1 MKNGILSLAFVGI
14 CLTPCMRADEYH
26 YKDVLIG
33 ERASGLGGAYVAV
46 SDDPS
51 GIFHNPAG
59 IAFASDNYLSL
70 SANAYN
76 TGTQRYLNVFPGKD
90 YTYRNQNFFPSIFG
104 FTQSVGKN
112 KIGIAIM
119 TPVADLIDQD
129 DSITNDSN
137 AADVRTLTRRFF
149 RQDTT
154 YLAGPAWAREVSDS
168 VSIGISL
175 FGFYRIEK
183 LIDNQL
189 IQIDPSGTN
198 KYFIQNTSLERTQ
211 LGVIP
216 KLGVEWMPLPKWSFG
231 LTVQKTYNV
240 KGSGKFKLLSTKA
253 TTGNAPV
260 TPTGDFGNDMSLTGS
275 DRVTS
280 DVIAP
285 YAFSLGAAYFHD
297 KQFLITAQADL
308 YSAEKFPD
316 YPVRAVVN
324 WSVGAE
330 YFTYDW
336 LALRLGFFS
345 NNARSKPLVP
355 GGTNQMPHV
364 NLTGATFSGSLFR
377 TNSSV
382 TLGASY
388 SWGTGQGQ
396 AIFNNPAVQTISQS
410 ALTVYLSGSYQL

>member
-1 MKNGILSLAFVGI
+1 MKSWQILIGLSIFGHTATL
-14 CLTPCMRADEYH
+14 RADEYH

-33 ERASGLGGAYVAV
+33 ERASGLGGAYVAL

-59 IAFASDNYLSL
+59 IAFATDNYLSI

-76 TGTQRYLNVFPGKD
+76 TGTQKYLGVFPGKD

-112 KIGIAIM
+112 KVGIAII

-129 DSITNDSN
+129 DSITND
-137 AADVRTLTRRFF
+137 ADSSSVRTLTRRFF

-154 YLAGPAWAREVSDS
+154 YMAGPALAREVSDS
-168 VSIGISL
+168 LSIGVSL

-198 KYFIQNTSLERTQ
+198 QYFIQNTSLERSQ
-211 LGVIP
+211 LGMIP
-216 KLGVEWMPLPKWSFG
+216 KLGLEWMPAPKWSVGF
-231 LTVQKTYNV
+231 TMSKTFNL
-240 KGSGKFKLLSTKA
+240 KGSGKFKMLSTKA
-253 TTGNAPV
+253 LGNNTPV
-260 TPTGDFGNDMSLTGS
+260 TPNGNFDNDMSLSGS

-285 YAFSLGAAYFHD
+285 YAFSLGVAYFHD
-297 KQFLITAQADL
+297 KEFLLTAQADL
-308 YSAEKFPD
+308 YSAEKFAD

-324 WSVGAE
+324 WSLGAE
-330 YFTYDW
+330 YFVYEW
-336 LALRLGFFS
+336 LALRLGAFS
-345 NNARSKPLVP
+345 NNARSKPLVT
-355 GGTNQMPHV
+355 GRVNQMPHV
-364 NLTGATFSGSLFR
+364 NLIGSTFSMSLFR

-382 TLGASY
+382 TLGGAY
-388 SWGTGQGQ
+388 SWGSGQGQ
-396 AIFNNPAVQTISQS
+396 AIFNNPAVQTISQN
-410 ALTVYLSGSYQL
+410 ALTIYLSGSYQL